1 LNKTKTIFTNAP
13 IFFTLL
19 LAFMLI
25 GLPLY
30 SQVQKVHIKS
40 IQISGIKKT
49 KKIAVLRYLNI
60 KEGDSLSLE
69 KLLPKIEENTK
80 LVMNSKLFT
89 DAQLK
94 IVNWNNADI
103 ELLLQ
108 VHESWYVF
116 PFPIVELADRNF
128 NVWWKEFDRDVRRM
142 NLGLAVFWR
151 NTFGFND
158 KMRFNIQFGFTRKF
172 DIAYQIP
179 ALGKKQ
185 KWGLYFDV
193 HYSDNKESAFNTAGN
208 KLLFYRDLESKTP
221 QFTQFKSTVE
231 LNYRRTNYENHY
243 FSIQFLKLQISDSIF
258 ARNPDFFLDGRK
270 TQKSFTFNYELVRDK
285 RDVQT
290 YPLKGYY
297 FSFLIKKRGLGIYN
311 DINQLWFTCNSSYYH
326 KFGKKWSV
334 GLVAEGRISALNHK
348 DPYYQQ
354 GALGFNESYVRG
366 FQYYVINGQNYF
378 LFKSDLNFKI
388 LEYKMPLFPKSEQL
402 YTKFLP
408 IHLHA
413 RVHSDYGYVSDRYYY
428 NNNPLSNRHLA
439 SAGVG
444 LDLALYY
451 YNIVIQ
457 TEYTVNNLWEKDLYL
472 RFKVE
477 F

>member
-1 LNKTKTIFTNAP
+1 LNKTNSKNAYYIF
-13 IFFTLL
+13 ILL
-19 LAFMLI
+19 LTFLLAGHNSFC
-25 GLPLY
+25 
-30 SQVQKVHIKS
+30 QVQKVHIKS
-40 IQISGIKKT
+40 IQITGLKKT

-60 KEGDSLSLE
+60 KEGDSLLLE
-69 KLLPKIEENTK
+69 KLLPKIEENRT

-89 DAQLK
+89 EAQIK
-94 IVNWNNADI
+94 IINWNNEDV
-103 ELLLQ
+103 ELLLD
-108 VHESWYVF
+108 VHESWYVY
-116 PFPIVELADRNF
+116 PFPIIELADRNF
-128 NVWWKEFDRDVRRM
+128 NVWWKEFNRDFRRV

-179 ALGKKQ
+179 AIGKKQ

-193 HYSDNKESAFNTAGN
+193 HYSDNKESAFNTIRN
-208 KLLFYRDLESKTP
+208 KLQFYRDLEAKIP

-231 LNYRRTNYENHY
+231 LSYRRSNYENHY

-258 ARNPDFFLDGRK
+258 VRNPDFFLDGRK
-270 TQKSFTFNYELVRDK
+270 TQKSFTLNYELVRDK

-290 YPLKGYY
+290 YPQKGYY
-297 FSFLIKKRGLGIYN
+297 FSFQIKKRGLGIFN
-311 DINQLWFTCNSSYYH
+311 DVNQLWFTCNSSYYF

-334 GLVAEGRISALNHK
+334 GLIAEGRLSAFNHK
-348 DPYYQQ
+348 DPYFQQ
-354 GALGFNESYVRG
+354 EALGFRDSYVRG

-378 LFKSDLNFKI
+378 FLKSDVNFKI
-388 LEYKMPLFPKSEQL
+388 LEYKIPMFPSSKQL
-402 YTKFLP
+402 YTQYLP
-408 IHLHA
+408 VHLHA
-413 RVHSDYGYVSDRYYY
+413 RLHSDYGYVRDRFYF
-428 NNNPLSNRHLA
+428 NENPLSNRHLA
-439 SAGVG
+439 SAGIG

-472 RFKVE
+472 RFIVD